1 MLIREGEL
9 QAGAHARVR
18 ELATMTAM
26 EPKTGLV
33 FRSSHLGPSS
43 VHRSVQ
49 ERSTIKSTTRAR
61 SCVGKQSRGFFCLR
75 CLTRMKCR

>member
-26 EPKTGLV
+26 EPETGLV
-33 FRSSHLGPSS
+33 FRNSRLGPSS
-43 VHRSVQ
+43 IHRSVQ
-49 ERSTIKSTTRAR
+49 ERSTIKSTTRA
-61 SCVGKQSRGFFCLR
+61 SSSVGKQSRGCLYLR
-75 CLTRMKCR
+75 